1 MYPIQLSEIVQGG
14 STVATFT
21 VMAWCCQA
29 ETQYEPVLVIVYVLL
44 LLTPIYPG
52 SIAQYEE
59 RIRFCG
65 NSDFAGSYRTPESE
79 VIVHLVGSTK
89 AYVYVSAI
97 VGELAFSS

>member
-1 MYPIQLSEIVQGG
+1 MKLYKVEVLLQLLRLWLGAVRQK
-14 STVATFT
+14 
-21 VMAWCCQA
+21 
-29 ETQYEPVLVIVYVLL
+29 TQYEPVLVIVYVLL

-65 NSDFAGSYRTPESE
+65 NSDFAGSHRTPESE